1 MLLTVDM
8 PDRQAFV
15 GCAAVSMYVGHN
27 WTVAGTAMPVVT
39 RLSAFDL
46 VPSLCLRLFA
56 SCLHMQTLGHMEG
69 LSFVQQGD

>member
-1 MLLTVDM
+1 
-8 PDRQAFV
+8 
-15 GCAAVSMYVGHN
+15 
-27 WTVAGTAMPVVT
+27 MPVVT

-56 SCLHMQTLGHMEG
+56 SCLHMQTLGHMKG